1 MLLAVLI
8 STLVQIMYM
17 ADVMTAFFTV
27 YNNGLPQD
35 PDLVIRNEQILKK
48 YIKRYDWI
56 QLNTYVYCCGLV
68 TVDDLFG
75 NLTEWQGPS
84 CSNPHASSC
93 VEIIP
98 PIIKELDMEFLIT
111 CFNFLVMVVTL
122 AYSFYYLLCF
132 DQILFVRDG
141 KRKESPNQET
151 DLSPSEMG
159 SFEAD
164 QLV

>member
-98 PIIKELDMEFLIT
+98 ISCL
-111 CFNFLVMVVTL
+111 
-122 AYSFYYLLCF
+122 S
-132 DQILFVRDG
+132 VR
-141 KRKESPNQET
+141 
-151 DLSPSEMG
+151 SPSFTPPHYKGTRYGVFDNLFQLPRYG
-159 SFEAD
+159 SHPGL
-164 QLV
+164 QLLLFTLLRPDSLRP